1 MKLQRRLAVV
11 AVTGMLASGLAIPAV
26 HAADQKQQANNQMTT
41 SSEGIVDSVKDSI
54 ATLFLVRLFGPA
66 VSSCIAN
73 NDASCE
79 FI

>member
-1 MKLQRRLAVV
+1 
-11 AVTGMLASGLAIPAV
+11 
-26 HAADQKQQANNQMTT
+26 MTT
-41 SSEGIVDSVKDSI
+41 SSEGIVDGVKDSI

-66 VSSCIAN
+66 VSSCLTN

>member
-1 MKLQRRLAVV
+1 MKLQRRIAVV
-11 AVTGMLASGLAIPAV
+11 AMTSMLASGLAVPAV
-26 HAADQKQQANNQMTT
+26 HAADQKPQANNQVTT
-41 SSEGIVDSVKDSI
+41 SIEGIVDGVKDSI

-66 VSSCIAN
+66 VSSCIMN

>member
-1 MKLQRRLAVV
+1 MKLQRRLVVV
-11 AVTGMLASGLAIPAV
+11 AVTSMLASGLAIPAV
-26 HAADQKQQANNQMTT
+26 HAADQKQQANNQVTT
-41 SSEGIVDSVKDSI
+41 SSESIVDGVKDSI
-54 ATLFLVRLFGPA
+54 ATLFLARLFGPA

>member
-11 AVTGMLASGLAIPAV
+11 AMTSMLASGLAVPAV
-26 HAADQKQQANNQMTT
+26 HAAAQKPQSNNQVTT
-41 SSEGIVDSVKDSI
+41 SSEGIVDGVKDSI
-54 ATLFLVRLFGPA
+54 ATLFLFRLFGPA
-66 VSSCIAN
+66 VSSCIAG